1 MPLDRVSNIVVN
13 FTKENEVKYFSTD
26 LEIYL
31 LDLLLT
37 RFQKLSQG
45 LKMIKHTSDEI
56 QKNYSDPES
65 ILPDII
71 KLADNDQVLL
81 KKLETALM
89 KQRTLDI
96 FNLITAF
103 PDSKAVLQELRY
115 LVDKYSSWKPLVEA
129 TKEILV
135 NRICS
140 PHVSTADL
148 ISCYV
153 YAVHVFGFLETEETD
168 GIPRGPLLSALKPLE
183 DYLHSRNDT
192 VIEIVRSM
200 LDEETD
206 MNKLAI
212 DMNKLQNDHITEEN
226 FYEEQMKWKPSKPG
240 GKSSQNSE
248 SQPRDLLSLMLNLY
262 GSCDKFIKTY
272 QRLLVSRLLNTFQS
286 MKSMDMKPSQCES
299 LEAER
304 RNLELLQSRFERNSK
319 KLMLDSCRVMFKDVD
334 DSLRF
339 YKETKKYQEDSLY
352 EIQALLISEQCW
364 TSIKDI
370 LPNGNFKVPLN
381 EEISNQLEKFNQN
394 FKKVKGNRYL
404 QFYHHLSTITIDLDL
419 EDGNGEFQITCEQ
432 PALTVLDLFCQ
443 KSSWNLVDLVDQ
455 SKMPRIN
462 VQKYLNFWKQKYV
475 ILSPSKN
482 KHLLAM
488 DERSIAQRKQI
499 YFMNMEMQTSTNSL
513 DSYDYNK
520 ELSMDINNSSL
531 HEPTNSKPDWE
542 KAFDQY
548 WNLMK
553 NIIMPMGK
561 ASIELLH
568 KRLAVFARIEPD
580 SDESEEDEIDSSVLA
595 DKKKLKLYLAKKIKE
610 NMLVLV
616 DEDKY
621 ALVR

>member
-1 MPLDRVSNIVVN
+1 MFFLTLFV
-13 FTKENEVKYFSTD
+13 F
-26 LEIYL
+26 
-31 LDLLLT
+31 LT
-37 RFQKLSQG
+37 RFQKLSKG
-45 LKMIKHTSDEI
+45 LRIIKQTSEEV

-71 KLADNDQVLL
+71 KLVDNDQILL

-103 PDSKAVLQELRY
+103 PDSKPVLQELRY
-115 LVDKYSSWKPLVEA
+115 LVDKFCSWKPLVEA

-153 YAVHVFGFLETEETD
+153 YAVQVFGFLETEETD

-212 DMNKLQNDHITEEN
+212 DMNKLQNDYITEEN
-226 FYEEQMKWKPSKPG
+226 YYAEQMKWRPSKPG
-240 GKSSQNSE
+240 GKFSQTSAN
-248 SQPRDLLSLMLNLY
+248 QPKDLLSLMLNLY
-262 GSCDKFIKTY
+262 GSSDKFIKTY
-272 QRLLVSRLLNTFQS
+272 QRLLVSRLLNTFQN
-286 MKSMDMKPSQCES
+286 MKSMDIKPSQCES

-304 RNLELLQSRFERNSK
+304 KNLELLQSRFERNSK
-319 KLMLDSCRVMFKDVD
+319 KLLLDSCRVMFKDVD

-339 YKETKKYQEDSLY
+339 YKETKKYQEGSMY
-352 EIQALLISEQCW
+352 EVQALLISEQCW
-364 TSIKDI
+364 TSIKELI
-370 LPNGNFKVPLN
+370 PCGNFEVPLN
-381 EEISNQLEKFNQN
+381 DEILDQLENFNQN

-419 EDGNGEFQITCEQ
+419 EDGNGEFKINCEQ
-432 PALTVLDLFCQ
+432 PALSVLDLFCK
-443 KSSWNLVDLVDQ
+443 KSSWTLVDLVTEL
-455 SKMPRIN
+455 KMPRTS
-462 VQKYLNFWKQKYV
+462 VQKYLNFWKQKCV

-488 DERSIAQRKQI
+488 DQSSIAHRKQM
-499 YFMNMEMQTSTNSL
+499 YFMNMEMQTSMNSI

-531 HEPTNSKPDWE
+531 QEATNSKPDWE

-561 ASIELLH
+561 ASIDLLH
-568 KRLAVFARIEPD
+568 KRLGVFARIEPD

-610 NMLVLV
+610 NLLVLV

-621 ALVR
+621 ALVK